1 MKKLL
6 HDLNHYCENLT
17 SPPGGKILYDLE
29 RETNLKTLAPQ
40 MLSGRIQGQL
50 LSMISLMMKPQSIL
64 EVGTFTGY
72 AAHCLA
78 SGLSPD
84 GRMVTIEANPEMEW
98 LIRKYLERA
107 DLNERVELIMGNALE
122 VIPTLEGSF
131 DLVFMDAG
139 KRDYAQYFDLLIDRM
154 LPGGIIL
161 ADNTLWGG
169 KVVDPKHQD
178 VDTRIMRDF
187 NQMIQDDERVENV
200 ILPFRDG
207 LTVIRKK

>member
-1 MKKLL
+1 
-6 HDLNHYCENLT
+6 
-17 SPPGGKILYDLE
+17 
-29 RETNLKTLAPQ
+29 
-40 MLSGRIQGQL
+40 
-50 LSMISLMMKPQSIL
+50 
-64 EVGTFTGY
+64 
-72 AAHCLA
+72 
-78 SGLSPD
+78 
-84 GRMVTIEANPEMEW
+84 
-98 LIRKYLERA
+98 
-107 DLNERVELIMGNALE
+107 MGNALE